1 MELENIDNLIALRLS
16 NQIDEEQNYIL
27 TEWLNQ
33 SEKNM
38 LYFQEIEKIWKLS
51 DDNSPNFNPDVNSAW
66 AKVQSELKLNKEAK
80 VVSINKP
87 SFKLYRIAAAVVVLL
102 GLGVFILNSVKSPE
116 MIQYA
121 TNTNE
126 TKEIILP
133 DNSKVT
139 LNANSSL
146 TYPENFDGNTRS
158 VELKGEAFFD
168 VTKNKEK
175 AFIIKTFDTYT
186 KVLGTSFNIK
196 AFSQNENVTVSVATG
211 KVEVGFLSNDLKV
224 QLVPGNTAIVDVKN
238 LGIQKVENNIE
249 NITAWK
255 TGVLVFEDQLLSVLI
270 NDIELFYNVN
280 IEADSKILDCH
291 FTGTFNKPELTE
303 ILNVLELTNGIT
315 HLEKNG
321 TIYLNGKGCL

>member
-1 MELENIDNLIALRLS
+1 MEMETIDNLIALRLS
-16 NQIDEEQNYIL
+16 NQINKEQNIIL

-33 SEKNM
+33 SDKNM
-38 LYFQEIEKIWKLS
+38 LYFQEIEKIWNLS
-51 DDNSPNFNPDVNSAW
+51 DDNSSNFNPDVNAAW
-66 AKVQSELKLNKEAK
+66 SKVQSELKLNKEAK

-87 SFKLYRIAAAVVVLL
+87 SFKLYRIAAAVIVLL
-102 GLGVFILNSVKSPE
+102 GLGIFILNSVKSPE

-139 LNANSSL
+139 LNANSSIS
-146 TYPENFDGNTRS
+146 YPENFDGNTRS
-158 VELKGEAFFD
+158 VELKGEAFFE
-168 VTKNKEK
+168 VTKNKDK
-175 AFIIKTFDTYT
+175 AFIIQTFDTYT
-186 KVLGTSFNIK
+186 KVLGTSFNVK

-238 LGIQKVENNIE
+238 IGIQKVENNIE

-255 TGVLVFEDQLLSVLI
+255 TGVLVFDDQLLSVLI
-270 NDIELFYNVN
+270 NDIELLYNVN
-280 IEADSKILDCH
+280 IEADSKLLDCH

-315 HLEKNG
+315 HEEKDG